1 MELLAP
7 AGNLDN
13 FYAAMEAGADAV
25 YVGAPGINA
34 RNLSRDLSFAEIGAM
49 IDYAHEHGKK
59 VYIAANSLIL
69 ESDLAS
75 LVKNL
80 AILDALKPDALI
92 VQDIGLV
99 RVIRHNF
106 PGLSLHASTLMG
118 ACNSQ
123 SVNFLGE
130 QGCNRVVLARELTLK
145 EIVDIASRV
154 NTELEV
160 FVHGAMCYSF
170 SGLCLFSSYLGGKS
184 GLRGRC
190 VQPCRRAYTWQG
202 QGGKKKQHRGGRQNL
217 GGGNYVF
224 SMNDLAG
231 FEALAA
237 MKDAGVASA
246 KIEGRLRSANYV
258 SKIVAAYRLVLDA
271 EHANRESA
279 FQEAEKLSIE
289 ALARKTSP
297 GYFFSPQPQ
306 EAITPYHSGNMGLL
320 LGSCTGINS
329 TQEKSYIKLQLK
341 DKLFTG
347 DRLRLHL
354 HTTGER
360 YPFTL
365 HRMQMGQHD
374 VECGV
379 PGDTV
384 QIEIPGDKIRAGVG
398 KIDVYKQDV
407 RENPEGRKILAARV
421 ELFEN
426 TLGPLEKKITSRVR
440 LVQQRLEIISS
451 TKKNKADTVRTT
463 PQQVKKGGGKG
474 RNLDIWLKTDSAKLV
489 TRKLPFVPDY
499 LLLTMNKKMLSQSA
513 GIKKY
518 LGKRSR
524 NVVWALPPVIF
535 EREIVTYQKQI
546 EQLVRSGY
554 RSFQLGHFSQKILF
568 SDNRVR
574 LFGDYTLNTANS
586 QALSMLAQNGF
597 EGAQLAIELDRTA
610 MSALMKKYLT
620 LGRETNKGRS
630 KEQSRRLRLGF
641 TVYGAPPLFTSRL
654 SGSHFQFNK
663 TVVSPKG
670 EQYILKKRDGLIL
683 TIPAQPFSLLPYLQE
698 LQYIGLDYIVIDT
711 TLMQAGDKEMNMLA
725 ERLRGPGKYK
735 KLPTFNYLG
744 MLQ

>member
-7 AGNLDN
+7 AGNVDN
-13 FYAAMEAGADAV
+13 FYAALEAGADAV

-34 RNLSRDLSFAEIGAM
+34 RNLSRDLSLAEIGAM

-69 ESDLAS
+69 EHDIRS
-75 LVKNL
+75 LIKNL
-80 AILDALKPDALI
+80 AILDALQPDALI
-92 VQDIGLV
+92 VQDIGLMRVV
-99 RVIRHNF
+99 REHF
-106 PGLSLHASTLMG
+106 SDLSLHASTLMG

-123 SVNFLGE
+123 SVNFLGG
-130 QGCNRVVLARELTLK
+130 QGCKRAVLARELTLK
-145 EIVDIASRV
+145 EIIDIQRRV
-154 NTELEV
+154 NVELEV

-202 QGGKKKQHRGGRQNL
+202 QGGKKKQRRGGGQNV

-231 FEALAA
+231 FEALVA
-237 MKDAGVASA
+237 MKDAGVASV

-289 ALARKTSP
+289 ALARKTSS

-306 EAITPYHSGNMGLL
+306 GAITPYHSGNMGLF
-320 LGSCTGINS
+320 LGSCADIN
-329 TQEKSYIKLQLK
+329 TIKEKKYLTLKLK
-341 DKLFTG
+341 DELYTG

-354 HTTGER
+354 HATGER
-360 YPFTL
+360 HPFTL
-365 HRMQMGQHD
+365 HSMRLGQSLVD
-374 VECGV
+374 LGS

-384 QIEIPGDKIRAGVG
+384 QIEVPGDKIRTVG
-398 KIDVYKQDV
+398 GKVDVYKQDV
-407 RENPEGRKILAARV
+407 RENPEGRRV
-421 ELFEN
+421 MNERIDRFQHN
-426 TLGPLEKKITSRVR
+426 LGIIEKKVNPRIRSI
-440 LVQQRLEIISS
+440 QQRLELSPSNKEIISDPQ
-451 TKKNKADTVRTT
+451 KAAL
-463 PQQVKKGGGKG
+463 QQVKKGGGKG
-474 RNLDIWLKTDSAKLV
+474 RNLEVWLKTDSLKLV
-489 TRKLPFVPDY
+489 TRHLPFATDY
-499 LLLTMNKKMLSQSA
+499 LLLTMNKKTLSQSA

-535 EREIVTYQKQI
+535 EREIVTYKKQI

-554 RSFQLGHFSQKILF
+554 RSFQLGHFSQKNLF
-568 SDNRVR
+568 GDNRVR
-574 LFGDYTLNTANS
+574 LFGDYTLNPANS
-586 QALSMLAQNGF
+586 QALIMLAQNGL

-610 MSALMKKYLT
+610 MSSILQQYRRSR
-620 LGRETNKGRS
+620 REGNKGRS
-630 KEQSRRLRLGF
+630 KEKSGRLRLGF

-663 TVVSPKG
+663 TVISPRG
-670 EQYILKKRDGLIL
+670 EQYFLKKRDGLIL

-698 LQYIGLDYIVIDT
+698 LQSIGLDYVVIDT
-711 TLMQAGDKEMNMLA
+711 TLMQAGEKEMAVLA
-725 ERLRGPGKYK
+725 ERLRGPGNYR

-744 MLQ
+744 KLQ

>member
-1 MELLAP
+1 
-7 AGNLDN
+7 
-13 FYAAMEAGADAV
+13 
-25 YVGAPGINA
+25 
-34 RNLSRDLSFAEIGAM
+34 
-49 IDYAHEHGKK
+49 
-59 VYIAANSLIL
+59 
-69 ESDLAS
+69 
-75 LVKNL
+75 
-80 AILDALKPDALI
+80 
-92 VQDIGLV
+92 
-99 RVIRHNF
+99 
-106 PGLSLHASTLMG
+106 
-118 ACNSQ
+118 
-123 SVNFLGE
+123 
-130 QGCNRVVLARELTLK
+130 
-145 EIVDIASRV
+145 
-154 NTELEV
+154 
-160 FVHGAMCYSF
+160 
-170 SGLCLFSSYLGGKS
+170 
-184 GLRGRC
+184 
-190 VQPCRRAYTWQG
+190 
-202 QGGKKKQHRGGRQNL
+202 
-217 GGGNYVF
+217 
-224 SMNDLAG
+224 MNDLAG

-271 EHANRESA
+271 ERAKRENA

-289 ALARKTSP
+289 ALARKTSS

-306 EAITPYHSGNMGLL
+306 DAITPYHSGNMGLF
-320 LGSCTGINS
+320 LGSSTGTKS
-329 TQEKSYIKLQLK
+329 KQDKSYINLQLK
-341 DKLFTG
+341 DELFIG

-354 HTTGER
+354 HTSGER
-360 YPFTL
+360 HPFTL
-365 HRMQMGQHD
+365 HRMQLGKRD
-374 VECGV
+374 VESGS

-384 QIEIPGDKIRAGVG
+384 RIELPVNKIREGVG

-407 RENPEGRKILAARV
+407 RENPEGRKIMAARV

-426 TLGPLEKKITSRVR
+426 SLGPLEKTITSRVR

-463 PQQVKKGGGKG
+463 PPQAKKGGGKG

-489 TRKLPFVPDY
+489 TRQLPFVPDC

-535 EREIVTYQKQI
+535 ERESVIYKKHI

-568 SDNRVR
+568 NDNRVQ
-574 LFGDYTLNTANS
+574 LFGDYTLNAANS
-586 QALSMLAQNGF
+586 QALTMLAQNGF

-610 MSALMKKYLT
+610 MSALMQKYQT
-620 LGRETNKGRS
+620 LGHDTNKCRS
-630 KEQSRRLRLGF
+630 KDVSRRLRIGF

-670 EQYILKKRDGLIL
+670 EQYLLKKRDGLIL

-698 LQYIGLDYIVIDT
+698 LQYFGLDYIVIDT
-711 TLMQAGDKEMNMLA
+711 TLMQAGDKEMSMLA

-744 MLQ
+744 KLQ